1 MELDKDIFRLGHM
14 VASILK
20 IEKLVDILKTI
31 DNFEKKWIEQDAL
44 VRNFEI
50 LGEASTH
57 VSDDLKNKY
66 PEIAWN
72 EMKGMRNFMSHEYFG
87 LQLDTIWETA
97 VNDIPVLKEQIQKII
112 NDLNEI

>member
-1 MELDKDIFRLGHM
+1 MEIDKDVFRLGHM
-14 VASILK
+14 KVSILK
-20 IEKLVDILKTI
+20 IEKLVLILKTI
-31 DNFEKKWIEQDAL
+31 ENFEKKWIEQDAL

-57 VSDDLKNKY
+57 VSEELKSKY

-97 VNDIPVLKEQIQKII
+97 VNDIPDLKLQIQEIL
-112 NDLNEI
+112 NDLDAR